1 MTVRKTG
8 EMIPE
13 FGFELVNG
21 GRWNSR
27 DIAPGSFTLLTVYRG
42 MWCPHCKKQLTEL
55 DRLHGDFAERGVTT
69 LAVSADTQARVE
81 STVIELG
88 LKELTMGY
96 QMPIEPARELGLF
109 ISSQV
114 KDEEM
119 PLFCE
124 PGSFL
129 IDADA
134 RVFAAW
140 IASNAFART
149 APKDILAYVDFISSK
164 KGRPPRGS
172 A

>member
-1 MTVRKTG
+1 MTIRKTG
-8 EMIPE
+8 ELVPE

-21 GRWNSR
+21 GHWNSR
-27 DIAPGSFTLLTVYRG
+27 DIVPGSFTLLTVYRG
-42 MWCPHCKKQLTEL
+42 KWCPHCKNQLTEL
-55 DRLHGDFAERGVTT
+55 DQLNGDFAERGVAT
-69 LAVSADTQARVE
+69 LAVSADTRVRAE
-81 STVIELG
+81 STITELG
-88 LKELTMGY
+88 LDRLTMGY
-96 QMPIEPARELGLF
+96 EIPIDRARDLGLF

-129 IDADA
+129 IDADS

-149 APKDILAYVDFISSK
+149 APRDILAYVDFISEK